1 MRFSMKAILTAVFA
15 LISFVA
21 VAPAAHADGG
31 TLNVLNQNY
40 TLNTLSFGGSNNVD
54 ATVQLSPAT
63 IALFLGDLTGKPSTL
78 TIVSGGTTYTFTGA
92 VISSLGE
99 INLWNDTINVD
110 FKYKSETSSSSVPEP
125 ATTMLIGCGLLALA
139 LVTSRKMLRA

>member
-1 MRFSMKAILTAVFA
+1 MRFSTKAILTAVFA

-31 TLNVLNQNY
+31 SLDAFNQTY
-40 TLNTLSFGGSNNVD
+40 TLNSFSTSGHTGE

-63 IALFLGDLTGKPSTL
+63 IALFLDGVLGKTSTFSV
-78 TIVSGGTTYTFTGA
+78 ISGGTTYTFTGA
-92 VISSLGE
+92 VISSFGDL
-99 INLWNDTINVD
+99 NLKNDTVNID
-110 FKYKSETSSSSVPEP
+110 FKFKNEKTASNVPEP

-139 LVTSRKMLRA
+139 LVSSRKILA